1 MTVRTIAQI
10 KQQLENE
17 ILKKEDMELLRSDK
31 RKGVQKLLAQ
41 YEKRKAQQ
49 QEYKDQFE
57 RMKSFEYSCKKEG
70 RRIIAGIDEAGR
82 GPLAGPVVAAAVIL
96 PDDYYLE
103 GLYDSK
109 KIPLAKREEFFQC
122 LKAEADFGVGIVSN
136 DEIDQHNIYQ
146 ATKLAM
152 KRAVMDLKQTPEHL
166 LIDAMY
172 LEELEVPQTY
182 LVKGDQ
188 RSVSIAA
195 ASIIAKVTRDRI
207 MSEWHAN
214 YPMYQFQSNQGYGT
228 KEHLEALKIH
238 GVSPLHRKSFAP
250 VRECSR
256 I

>member
-10 KQQLENE
+10 K
-17 ILKKEDMELLRSDK
+17 KELADETVKEEDLDLLRSDN
-31 RKGVQKLLAQ
+31 RKGVQKLLEQ
-41 YEKRKAQQ
+41 YDRRQDQKR
-49 QEYKDQFE
+49 EYKHQFE
-57 RMKSFEYSCKKEG
+57 QMKSFEYSCREKG
-70 RRIIAGIDEAGR
+70 SHIIAGIDEAGR

-96 PDDYYLE
+96 PEDYYLE

-109 KIPLAKREEFFQC
+109 KIPLAKREEFFQS
-122 LKAEADFGVGIVSN
+122 LKAHADYGVGIVSN
-136 DEIDQHNIYQ
+136 EEIDQHNIYQ

-152 KRAVMDLKQTPEHL
+152 KRAVMDLNQVPEHL

-172 LEELEVPQTY
+172 LEETEVPQTY

-207 MSEWHAN
+207 MSEWHDN
-214 YPMYQFQSNQGYGT
+214 YPMYHFRSNQGYGT
-228 KEHLEALKIH
+228 KAHLEALKTY

-250 VRECSR
+250 VKEHS
-256 I
+256 